1 MYYENLEYSMLRFL
15 IPELVWLMIFKLSLE
30 YDELFWAWI
39 IFFIL
44 RIIVFRKC
52 AKKSVHRMLVSKTA
66 KNNCS
71 IKESQKFS
79 YRIIRIIFA
88 FFISLLLLKMVFF
101 NSYGRCG
108 DPECTEFHYDEFIVD
123 LTCMHIFLSATIYL
137 ISMLYYAKG
146 SECVSDDEIKEYNKK
161 KKIGK
166 IYRLIRGIIYV
177 VIICILLI
185 IYLKKLSIDKQK
197 EYEDKIESLP
207 VDVNI
212 IVTNPEY
219 WVDEYEYEW
228 LFFYNKNGTFIADR
242 YPPEDSFSSCQI
254 PKGSAKFVYT
264 AFDKPEDGM
273 RSLPTLKDNEQ
284 YIIKIDYKT
293 KTIEVYTEKKEK
305 YSTKPQLQ
313 SNS

>member
-1 MYYENLEYSMLRFL
+1 MRFL

-30 YDELFWAWI
+30 YEELFWAWI

-52 AKKSVHRMLVSKTA
+52 AKKSVHRMLVSKTS

-79 YRIIRIIFA
+79 YRIIRIIFGL
-88 FFISLLLLKMVFF
+88 FISLLLVKMVFF
-101 NSYGRCG
+101 NSYGRCS
-108 DPECTEFHYDEFIVD
+108 DPECTEFHYEAFIFG

-137 ISMLYYAKG
+137 ISMLYYAKK

-185 IYLKKLSIDKQK
+185 IYLKKLSIDRQK

-207 VDVNI
+207 VDVTI
-212 IVTNPEY
+212 IAINPEY
-219 WVDEYEYEW
+219 WVDEYAYEW

-242 YPPEDSFSSCQI
+242 YPPEDSFLSCQI

-264 AFDKPEDGM
+264 AFDKPEDGT
-273 RSLPTLKDNEQ
+273 RSLPALKDDEQ